1 MVQRPTTLLRAD
13 WSSNHGDLVVHESRR
28 VLSRLRLADFDV
40 AARHVVAQPF
50 LIAATVEGG
59 DAGVFDSIKTN

>member
-1 MVQRPTTLLRAD
+1 
-13 WSSNHGDLVVHESRR
+13 LVVYESRR
-28 VLSRLRLADFDV
+28 ELSRLRLADFDV